1 LTHAKAGD
9 WAAGLNLKKLPQQR
23 AGVLLYAGCLTRY
36 DKNALRSARNM
47 AKLLL
52 HAGVDVG
59 ILGDDE
65 NCCGLPAH
73 WMGFKDDF
81 IALAEKNISSFRE
94 AKVKTIVTVCG
105 ACLGTLRA
113 KYPKYGINNAG
124 IEVLHGTEY
133 LERLIKKK
141 KIELKRPLNLK
152 VTYHD
157 PCYLG
162 RQSEPQ
168 EEWEGEERTVFGQM
182 KYTVPPRKINYGTG
196 GVFDPPRTIL
206 KSIKGLSFREMYRI
220 REYSHCCGGGGGRAE
235 IYEKMSLEAAKE
247 RIKEAREVGAD
258 YLVTSCSH
266 CKAQFEKTSSDMGND
281 PIRVLDI
288 IDIVFQAADID

>member
-1 LTHAKAGD
+1 MAG
-9 WAAGLNLKKLPQQR
+9 
-23 AGVLLYAGCLTRY
+23 
-36 DKNALRSARNM
+36 
-47 AKLLL
+47 
-52 HAGVDVG
+52 
-59 ILGDDE
+59 I
-65 NCCGLPAH
+65 
-73 WMGFKDDF
+73 
-81 IALAEKNISSFRE
+81 
-94 AKVKTIVTVCG
+94 KTIVTVCG
-105 ACLGTLRA
+105 ACLGTLKA
-113 KYPKYGINNAG
+113 KYPQYGVKTG
-124 IEVLHGTEY
+124 IEVLHATEL

-141 KIELKRPLNLK
+141 KIRLTRPLNLK

-168 EEWEGEERTVFGQM
+168 AEWKGEEKTVFGQM

-220 REYSHCCGGGGGRAE
+220 REYSHCCGAGGGRAE
-235 IYEKMSLEAAKE
+235 IYEKMSMQAAKD

-266 CKAQFEKTSSDMGND
+266 CKAQFEKAMLQYG
-281 PIRVLDI
+281 
-288 IDIVFQAADID
+288 